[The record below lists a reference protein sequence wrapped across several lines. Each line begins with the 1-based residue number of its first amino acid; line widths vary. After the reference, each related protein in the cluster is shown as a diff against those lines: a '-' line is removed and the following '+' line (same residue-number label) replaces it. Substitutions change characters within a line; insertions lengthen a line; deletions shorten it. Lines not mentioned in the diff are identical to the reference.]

1 MFKGKARAYT
11 NIALIKYWGKKNEE
25 LILPMNNSLSLTLDA
40 FYTETEV
47 IFSDSYIADEFYL
60 DAPCKTKKQQKKL
73 VSFLTFFVK
82 KPASH

>member
-11 NIALIKYWGKKNEE
+11 NIALIKYWGKKNEA

-60 DAPCKTKKQQKKL
+60 DDTLQDEKATKKL